1 MLSRPPARLQL
12 LNCIMDMAEK
22 TRRSLTVLRRC
33 QEADREELNHW
44 VRRYS
49 DAEDTKKGPSTT
61 ATRPLS
67 SSTGAEGSQLGAL
80 GAGGRREWW
89 RERRAAGC
97 MRVPRTEARRAHTP
111 CGIVPNRA
119 SLEKEV
125 AFCSAQSHYLTYQE
139 ARLSSSGS
147 NTLSWHLGS

>member
-1 MLSRPPARLQL
+1 MGSGLAQAQEWGEGPCMLRPPAHRPQL

-61 ATRPLS
+61 TARPLS
-67 SSTGAEGSQLGAL
+67 SSTGAEGSQLGACW
-80 GAGGRREWW
+80 GWEGTEGMME
-89 RERRAAGC
+89 RAAQG
-97 MRVPRTEARRAHTP
+97 A
-111 CGIVPNRA
+111 
-119 SLEKEV
+119 
-125 AFCSAQSHYLTYQE
+125 
-139 ARLSSSGS
+139 
-147 NTLSWHLGS
+147 